1 MLSWCATTDK
11 LLALIKLSR
20 KPDITFLIVEEYR
33 EREKSFH
40 VASVQRSTEPD
51 GNIAITRQA
60 FAT

>member
-1 MLSWCATTDK
+1 MLPWCATIGE

-20 KPDITFLIVEEYR
+20 KPDLTFLIVEEYR

-40 VASVQRSTEPD
+40 VASVQRNTEPD
-51 GNIAITRQA
+51 GNTAITRQA